1 MLITL
6 NQGDCLGE
14 DGMKTLANRSVD
26 MICCDLPYGITDNPW
41 DSVLDLSKLFA
52 EYLRIIKDDGAIVLF
67 SCQPFTTDLMNVG
80 RKYFR
85 YELIWSKSK
94 GTDFFNSKKKPLRSH
109 ENILVFSK
117 KGTVYNPQMT
127 EGKPYT
133 RKPSDGTF
141 VSSINKTLKWVG
153 FDNPTGL
160 RFPKTVLEFKR
171 EQGKHTTQKPVP
183 LIEWLVKTYT
193 NEGDLV
199 VDNTMGSGTCAV
211 ACINNDRKF
220 IGWEFDEKIYGVA
233 KARVEK
239 AMEGKGGGIIVSLV

>member
-1 MLITL
+1 MEITL
-6 NQGDCLGE
+6 NHGDCLGE
-14 DGMKTLANRSVD
+14 DGLRTLTDKSVD
-26 MICCDLPYGITDNPW
+26 MICCDPPYGMTDNPW

-67 SCQPFTTDLMNVG
+67 SCQPFTTDLINAG

-85 YELIWSKSK
+85 YELIWKKNK
-94 GTDFFNSKKKPLRSH
+94 GTDFFNCNKKPLRCH

-117 KGTVYNPQMT
+117 KKTVYNPQKIQG
-127 EGKPYT
+127 EPYT
-133 RKPSDGTF
+133 QRPSGNLFFSTIGKAF
-141 VSSINKTLKWVG
+141 QHKGNANLS
-153 FDNPTGL
+153 GL
-160 RFPKTVLEFKR
+160 RFPKTVLEFKV

-211 ACINNDRKF
+211 ACINNDRRF

-233 KARVEK
+233 KERVDE
-239 AMEGKGGGIIVSLV
+239 AMKKKGELIISSV